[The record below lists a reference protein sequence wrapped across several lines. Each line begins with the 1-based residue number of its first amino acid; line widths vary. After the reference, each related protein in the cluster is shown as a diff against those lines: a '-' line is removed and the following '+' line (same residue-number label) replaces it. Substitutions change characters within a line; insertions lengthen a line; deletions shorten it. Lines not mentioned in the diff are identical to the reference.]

1 MAHSVFK
8 TVAPVVVKTV
18 AQVVFKTV
26 AQGFSPV
33 VVKTVAQGFRL
44 RVKLRRTAE
53 ALAKAG
59 SPVVLLFL
67 LLSSVA
73 IAAAELTPATSAAF
87 DRYAGLTEQRINAEV
102 ARPADFL
109 WIDSLPQN
117 RRAEVLRGLQHGG
130 VIIERLQTRDGS
142 KEIYVP
148 DGLIHHWVGTV
159 FVPRAG
165 VKEAVTL
172 MQDYGRH
179 AKYFAPAVARAR
191 LLERDGSRFRVA
203 LRFYVKKII
212 AVTMDTENE
221 AEFFHPAADRA
232 HSRIRST
239 RVSEIANAG
248 TPQEKPKPSGE
259 ENGFMWNLNT
269 YWRFLERDE
278 GTYIQ
283 CESLT
288 LTRDVPFAFAWII
301 RPIVTQM
308 PRESL
313 TFTLA
318 KARAAL
324 VKP

>member
-1 MAHSVFK
+1 MA
-8 TVAPVVVKTV
+8 
-18 AQVVFKTV
+18 
-26 AQGFSPV
+26 
-33 VVKTVAQGFRL
+33 R
-44 RVKLRRTAE
+44 KLT
-53 ALAKAG
+53 
-59 SPVVLLFL
+59 L
-67 LLSSVA
+67 LLCLLACATAA
-73 IAAAELTPATSAAF
+73 IGAAGLTSATSAAF
-87 DRYAGLTEQRINAEV
+87 DRYARLTEQRIDAEV
-102 ARPADFL
+102 GRTSDFL
-109 WIDSLPQN
+109 WIDSLPQS
-117 RRAEVLRGLQHGG
+117 RHAEVLRGLQQGG

-142 KEIYVP
+142 KEISVP
-148 DGLIHHWVGTV
+148 DGLFHHWVGTV

-165 VKEAVTL
+165 VKEAVAL
-172 MQDYGRH
+172 MQDYDHH
-179 AKYFAPAVARAR
+179 AKYFAPAVARAK
-191 LLERDGSRFRVA
+191 LLEGDGNRFRIA

-221 AEFFHPAADRA
+221 AEFFHPGADRA

-239 RVSEIANAG
+239 RTAEIADAG
-248 TPQEKPKPSGE
+248 TPQERAKPSGG

-269 YWRFLERDE
+269 YWRFLERDG

-288 LTRDVPFAFAWII
+288 LTRDVPFALAWII

-324 VKP
+324 VKPN